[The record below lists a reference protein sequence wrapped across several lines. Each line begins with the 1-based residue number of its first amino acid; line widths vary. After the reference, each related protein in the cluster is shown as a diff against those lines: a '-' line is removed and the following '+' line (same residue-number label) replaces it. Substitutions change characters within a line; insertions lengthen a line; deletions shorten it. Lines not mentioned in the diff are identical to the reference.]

1 MCFTEICYTLNI
13 FLYADNNIVKTERG
27 MYMSFDFD
35 FDKLGKRDPGY
46 FEDLDHSF
54 DDRDFEDYEFEG
66 EDDDIDIYGE

>member
-1 MCFTEICYTLNI
+1 
-13 FLYADNNIVKTERG
+13 

-46 FEDLDHSF
+46 FEDLDDSF
-54 DDRDFEDYEFEG
+54 DDRGYEDYDFEG